1 MTLKSLINLTSKG
14 VLLKKASGHWWAQ
27 RITAIMLL
35 LFGSWFLV
43 SLCTLQDLQYLAVL
57 HWTSQPLNSF
67 MLFLFSLSLGYHS
80 TLGLEIITEDYIHK
94 PNKRKILISLI
105 EKFHLILVLMMGISL
120 LRILLG
126 DAQ

>member
-1 MTLKSLINLTSKG
+1 MILKPLINLTSKS
-14 VLLKKASGHWWAQ
+14 VLIKKASGHWWAQ

-57 HWTSQPLNSF
+57 HWASQPLNSF

-80 TLGLEIITEDYIHK
+80 TLGLEVVAEDYIHES
-94 PNKRKILISLI
+94 NKRKILTSFIK
-105 EKFHLILVLMMGISL
+105 KFHLILVLIIGFSL
-120 LRILLG
+120 LKIFLG
-126 DAQ
+126 DA

>member
-1 MTLKSLINLTSKG
+1 MILKPLINLISKS
-14 VLLKKASGHWWAQ
+14 VLIKKASGHWWAQ

-57 HWTSQPLNSF
+57 HWASQPLNSF

-80 TLGLEIITEDYIHK
+80 TLGLEVVAEDYIHES
-94 PNKRKILISLI
+94 NKRKILTSFIK
-105 EKFHLILVLMMGISL
+105 KFHLILILIIGFSL
-120 LRILLG
+120 LKIFLG
-126 DAQ
+126 DA

>member
-1 MTLKSLINLTSKG
+1 MILKPLINLTSKS
-14 VLLKKASGHWWAQ
+14 VLIKKASGHWWAQ

-57 HWTSQPLNSF
+57 HWASQPLNSF

-80 TLGLEIITEDYIHK
+80 TLGLEVVAEDYIHES
-94 PNKRKILISLI
+94 NKRKILTSFIK
-105 EKFHLILVLMMGISL
+105 KFHLILILIIGFSL
-120 LRILLG
+120 LKIFLG
-126 DAQ
+126 DA

>member
-1 MTLKSLINLTSKG
+1 MILKPLINLISKS
-14 VLLKKASGHWWAQ
+14 VLIKKASGHWWAQ

-57 HWTSQPLNSF
+57 HWASQPLNSF

-80 TLGLEIITEDYIHK
+80 TLGLEVVAEDYIHES
-94 PNKRKILISLI
+94 NKRKILTSFIK
-105 EKFHLILVLMMGISL
+105 KFHLILILIIGISL
-120 LRILLG
+120 LKIFLG
-126 DAQ
+126 DA